1 MSSGGEG
8 SASTRLTSLV
18 AALGIAQ
25 IVSWGTLYYSIAVL
39 GESMCADLGISSTS
53 LFGAFTLGLLASGA
67 ASPIVGRLIDASG
80 GRLVLSSGS
89 ILGAIALATLAS
101 ANGIVSLVAGWVLAG
116 LAMAACLYDPAFA
129 TLHRTTGVA
138 YRRAVTA
145 LTLFGGF
152 ASTVFWPASQWLL
165 ERLGWREAL
174 GIFAVLHLVLCLPL
188 HLFFVPV
195 SGEDS
200 FSAVAAQRDEGAADQ
215 LARRL
220 RVPPRAAFLLL
231 AAALSLASFLSAT
244 LSAHLITLL
253 KSGGMAVRDAV
264 IVASLVGP
272 MQVAGRIVE
281 FSFGRRLSAVQVGAI
296 AFVLML
302 AAMACLPLVRSSWLL
317 AISFAM
323 LYGWSNGVMTIV
335 RGTVPAALFGRAGY
349 GALLGKLALPS
360 FVAKA
365 VAPVAFTA
373 ALAAGLARE
382 HALWVLV
389 AIAAL
394 ALLSFRFAAGGS
406 QLRA

>member
-1 MSSGGEG
+1 MTIRL
-8 SASTRLTSLV
+8 TRLV
-18 AALGIAQ
+18 PALGIAQ

-39 GESMCADLGISSTS
+39 GESMCADLGISSTI

-67 ASPIVGRLIDASG
+67 ASPIVGRLIDARG

-89 ILGAIALATLAS
+89 IVGAIALATLAS
-101 ANGIVSLVAGWVLAG
+101 AKGIVSLGAGWVLAG

-129 TLHRTTGVA
+129 TLHRTTGAA

-174 GIFAVLHLVLCLPL
+174 WIFAGLHLLLCLPL
-188 HLFFVPV
+188 HLFLVPAR
-195 SGEDS
+195 GEAI
-200 FSAVAAQRDEGAADQ
+200 SALASARDEGVADQ
-215 LARRL
+215 LAPRR
-220 RVPPRAAFLLL
+220 RAPPRAAFLWL
-231 AAALSLASFLSAT
+231 AVALSLASFLSAT

-264 IVASLVGP
+264 IVSSLIGP
-272 MQVAGRIVE
+272 MQVAGRVVE
-281 FSFGRRLSAVQVGAI
+281 FTFGRRLPAVRVGAI

-302 AAMACLPLVRSSWLL
+302 AAMACLPLVGNSWLL
-317 AISFAM
+317 AVGFAM

-335 RGTVPAALFGRAGY
+335 RGTVPAALFGRKGY

-373 ALAAGLARE
+373 ALAAGLPRE
-382 HALWVLV
+382 QSLWALV
-389 AIAAL
+389 AAAGFAL
-394 ALLSFRFAAGGS
+394 AAFRRATGRLAGD
-406 QLRA
+406 A